1 VFKRLSNKNQ
11 AATIRYPASGIKIHF
26 LLIIVCL
33 FSIAYTQQYNES
45 NDFSYAIKLYNEG
58 FYDIAAQQF
67 SSFVN
72 HYPSS
77 DRLADAKYYLAESL
91 YRIKDY
97 QNARIE
103 FQSLAV
109 TFPEHERA
117 PQAWKM
123 VGELYEVLGNHK
135 EAAKAFETVKVLY
148 PSNSLAPQAMLK
160 AAEAYSQLDLFTQ
173 ADRII
178 KEFLDRYVEAP
189 EYPEGH
195 LVYGNLLVQKGDFD
209 RAKSEFERAAAL
221 TKDKNIGAKA
231 NLGIASVYHKLGLL
245 SQAESYYQNVMNLNP
260 NSITA
265 RNAVFSLAR
274 IHRDMRDWDKAI
286 SLLEKK
292 KGDFAAADE
301 QLKVNMMLA
310 QSYFLKQDYYSARKI
325 LDKISTSSAPTSTK
339 RMIHFYSAACY
350 QEEGKT
356 AQAIT
361 EYESIIL
368 PSDLPADVD
377 TGFVECLP
385 VSYINLS
392 KLYLQTQNLQK
403 ARQSISDFHKRYPA
417 KREGE
422 ELYFLLIQKA
432 FDLGEISV
440 AVDEMQ
446 KFTAEFPGSGF
457 QDNLMYAAG
466 NAFFKKGNYAESR
479 RHYQK
484 INESYYGN
492 EDFDSVRLKLGFI
505 NSYLFRGEGMGV
517 SELARLMGKI
527 LTNEERIKVLLD
539 LGVIY
544 LRDLKDFSAAA
555 QIFEKCKSEANDS
568 STVGKALYYLS
579 ETYMAQAQIEAFPDS
594 PQNEQSEMA
603 IRNLKQSM
611 EYIKYVPHPDSLMFR
626 FLAWTIPP
634 DNSHSSK
641 SLEFWKHFEN
651 AYPSSPLLP
660 EAQLRLAEISSALGD
675 TENAYRY
682 LNKIISGKG
691 NSYFMGKAYMEKA
704 MLLEKTQRRQEAIQ
718 TLKDFLLSIAQHP
731 YRAKA
736 YWQLANYHA
745 VIGNYASAAKFLE
758 ELLRL
763 YGYTDY
769 AGEAPVKIVDYYIS
783 NGDYVTAFNF
793 IQAQV
798 KNIILYDDPVVK
810 YYMPAPDADFYF
822 YAGKARYQLKEY
834 GESRSNIMNYF
845 SLSSNQLYRGEA
857 FYILGKISYDEGN
870 NEAALTY
877 FSLISPADSP
887 LFFNKANEIA
897 ADIHFTKRAFGEA
910 RAKYEAL
917 IATTDDVN
925 KKIYYEA
932 QKLRCLVN
940 EENAKLLGSGLTAFQ
955 RQYKSHPEFDS
966 YLASVEFEEGK
977 RDYLNKNF
985 DSALKHFSTILK
997 KYKRSGYAD
1006 DALYYQG
1013 LCYTTLN
1020 KSDDALDKLTKF
1032 LKEYPNSSIIGDVY
1046 ITIANLYMRGEKTEL
1061 AVSALQKAVETAV
1074 TPESKM
1080 NAISSL
1086 MKLYKN
1092 LGMWDSALRLARQY
1106 VEQFPNAEDIVDA
1119 KILIGICLTSLN
1131 RYSEAID
1138 YLKKVK
1144 FEATTEQEPEIQFYV
1159 GEAYFNAGRYEE
1171 AIGEFVKIPLLSKKT
1186 KLQWEASALYYSGQ
1200 AYEKLARVDDAV
1212 RMYREIV
1219 ERPGILLELK
1229 REAQHRIEFLTN

>member
-1 VFKRLSNKNQ
+1 MRK
-11 AATIRYPASGIKIHF
+11 HF
-26 LLIIVCL
+26 IIIVLCL
-33 FSIAYTQQYNES
+33 FSIIYAQQYNES
-45 NDFSYAIKLYNEG
+45 NDFSYAIKLFNEG

-109 TFPEHERA
+109 TFPDHERA

-123 VGELYEVLGNHK
+123 VGEIYQILGNHQD
-135 EAAKAFETVKVLY
+135 AAKAFETVKVLY
-148 PSNSLAPQAMLK
+148 PSHPLAPQSLLR
-160 AAEAYSQLDLFTQ
+160 AAEAYSQLNLFPQ
-173 ADRII
+173 ADRVI

-195 LVYGNLLVQKGDFD
+195 LIYGNLLTQQGDFD
-209 RAKSEFERAAAL
+209 RAKSEFERAASL
-221 TKDKNIGAKA
+221 SKDRDISAKA
-231 NLGIASVYHKLGLL
+231 NLGIASVYNKLGLL
-245 SQAESYYQNVMNLNP
+245 SQTVSYYQNAMTLNA
-260 NSITA
+260 NSSTA
-265 RNAVFSLAR
+265 RSAVFSLAR
-274 IHRDMRDWDKAI
+274 IHQDMGDWDKAI
-286 SLLEKK
+286 ALLEKRE
-292 KGDFAAADE
+292 GDFTTSED
-301 QLKVNMMLA
+301 QLRVNMMLA
-310 QSYFLKQDYYSARKI
+310 QSYFLRKDYSSARKI
-325 LDKISTSSAPTSTK
+325 LDRTATFSAPLDTK
-339 RMIHFYSAACY
+339 RMIHFYSAGCY

-356 AQAIT
+356 PQAIA
-361 EYESIIL
+361 EYESILL
-368 PSDLPADVD
+368 PSDQD
-377 TGFVECLP
+377 TGFAECLP
-385 VSYINLS
+385 AAYVNLI
-392 KLYLQTQNLQK
+392 KIYLQSLNLQK
-403 ARQSISDFHKRYPA
+403 ARQSIADFHKKYPT
-417 KREGE
+417 KNEGE
-422 ELYFLLIQKA
+422 ELHFLLIRKA
-432 FDLGEISV
+432 FDIGEISL

-446 KFTAEFPGSGF
+446 KFNAEYPGSGF

-479 RHYQK
+479 KYYEK
-484 INESYYGN
+484 IGESYYCN
-492 EDFDSVRLKLGFI
+492 EDFDSVRLKLEFI
-505 NSYLFRGEGMGV
+505 NSYLYRGDGMGV

-527 LTNEERIKVLLD
+527 LTGEEQTKVLLD
-539 LGVIY
+539 LGVVY
-544 LRDLKDFSAAA
+544 LRDLKDFNAAA
-555 QIFEKCKSEANDS
+555 DIFEKCTSEARDS

-579 ETYMAQAQIEAFPDS
+579 ETYMAQAQIEAFPDA
-594 PQNEQSEMA
+594 PQEEQSERA
-603 IRNLKQSM
+603 IQNLKKAM
-611 EYIKYVPHPDSLMFR
+611 EYIRFVPHPDSLMFH

-634 DNSHSSK
+634 DNSNSAK
-641 SLEFWKHFEN
+641 AMEFWKHFEN
-651 AYPSSPLLP
+651 AYPASPLLP
-660 EAQLRLAEISSALGD
+660 EAQFRLAEISSALGD
-675 TENAYRY
+675 AENAYRY
-682 LNKIISGKG
+682 FNKIIAGKG
-691 NSYFMGKAYMEKA
+691 DSYFPGKAYWEKA
-704 MLLEKTQRRQEAIQ
+704 VLLEKNKKRQEAIQ
-718 TLKDFLLSIAQHP
+718 TLKDFLLNIPQHP
-731 YRAKA
+731 YRARA

-745 VIGNYASAAKFLE
+745 VMGDYATAAKFLE

-769 AGEAPVKIVDYYIS
+769 AREAPVKIVDYYIS
-783 NGDYVTAFNF
+783 NGDYVTAFSF
-793 IQAQV
+793 IQVQLNGV
-798 KNIILYDDPVVK
+798 TIYDDPIVK
-810 YYMPAPDADFYF
+810 YYMPTPDADFYF

-834 GESRSNIMNYF
+834 GESRSNIMNYL
-845 SLSSNQLYRGEA
+845 SLSGNQLNRGEA

-870 NEAALTY
+870 NEATLTY
-877 FSLISPADSP
+877 FSLINATDSP
-887 LFFNKANEIA
+887 LFFNKGNEIA
-897 ADIHFTKRAFGEA
+897 ADIHFTQRDFGQA
-910 RAKYEAL
+910 RTKYEAL
-917 IATTDDVN
+917 VAATDDIN

-932 QKLRCLVN
+932 QRLRCLVN
-940 EENAKLLGSGLTAFQ
+940 EENSKLLGSGMAAFQ
-955 RQYKSHPEFDS
+955 RQYKNHPEFDS

-977 RDYLNKNF
+977 RDYLSKNF
-985 DSALKHFSTILK
+985 NNALNHFSTILK

-1020 KSDDALDKLTKF
+1020 KSDEALDKLTKF

-1046 ITIANLYMRGEKTEL
+1046 ITIANLYIRGEKTEL
-1061 AVSALQKAVETAV
+1061 AMSSLQKAVETAA
-1074 TPESKM
+1074 TPESKR

-1086 MKLYKN
+1086 IKLYKN
-1092 LGMWDSALRLARQY
+1092 LGMWDGALRLAREY
-1106 VEQFPNAEDIVDA
+1106 VEEFPHAEDIVDK

-1144 FEATTEQEPEIQFYV
+1144 FEATAEQEPEIQFYV

-1229 REAQHRIEFLTN
+1229 REAQQRIDFLTN